1 MADSKTFG
9 YIRVSSKDQNLDRQL
24 DTIRKYVA
32 DDRDILADKQ
42 SGKDFNRPQYQ
53 ALKSMLRGGDTLYIH
68 SLDRLG
74 RNKEKVKEEIQ
85 WFYNNGIIVRILDIP
100 TTLMD
105 YKGFG
110 TMQKTVFDMVN
121 NILIEVLAT
130 IAEAERDNI
139 HKRQAEGI
147 ASAKK
152 KGRKFGRPVIPLPDS
167 FEEDYKDWKAG
178 KVTAVALYR
187 DKYHISRAGFYIK
200 VRQYEAAKKLI

>member
-74 RNKEKVKEEIQ
+74 RNKDGIKEELQ
-85 WFYNNGIIVRILDIP
+85 WFHDNGIIVRILDIP
-100 TTLMD
+100 TTMEMD
-105 YKGFG
+105 YESFG
-110 TMQKTVFDMVN
+110 SMQKTIFEMVN

-130 IAEAERDNI
+130 MAEAERTTI
-139 HKRQAEGI
+139 RKRQAEGI

-152 KGRKFGRPVIPLPDS
+152 KGKKFGRPIIPLPDS
-167 FEEDYKDWKAG
+167 FEQDYKDWKAG
-178 KVTAVALYR
+178 KFTAVALYR
-187 DKYHISRAGFYIK
+187 DKYHMSRAGFYNK
-200 VRQYEAAKKLI
+200 VREYENR

>member
-1 MADSKTFG
+1 MAESKIFG
-9 YIRVSSKDQNLDRQL
+9 YIRVSSKDQNLDRQMDNML
-24 DTIRKYVA
+24 LLVKEERNIF
-32 DDRDILADKQ
+32 ADKI
-42 SGKDFNRPQYQ
+42 SGKDFNRPQYK
-53 ALKSMLRGGDTLYIH
+53 ALKSILRGGDTVYVH
-68 SLDRLG
+68 TLDRLG
-74 RNKEKVKEEIQ
+74 RNKEKVKEELQ
-85 WFYNNGIIVRILDIP
+85 WFYKNGIIIRILDIP

-105 YKGFG
+105 YTGFG
-110 TMQKTVFDMVN
+110 TMQRTIFDMVN

-130 IAEAERDNI
+130 IAEAERANI

>member
-9 YIRVSSKDQNLDRQL
+9 YIRVSSKDQNLDRQMDSML
-24 DTIRKYVA
+24 RLVKEERNIF
-32 DDRDILADKQ
+32 ADKI
-42 SGKDFNRPQYQ
+42 SGKDFNRPQYN
-53 ALKSMLRGGDTLYIH
+53 ALKLMVRGGDTVYVH
-68 SLDRLG
+68 TLDRLG
-74 RNKEKVKEEIQ
+74 RNKEKVKEELQ
-85 WFYNNGIIVRILDIP
+85 WFYKNGIIIRILDIP

-105 YKGFG
+105 YTGFG
-110 TMQKTVFDMVN
+110 TMQRTIFDMVN

-130 IAEAERDNI
+130 IAEAERANI

-187 DKYHISRAGFYIK
+187 DKYHISRASFYNK
-200 VRQYEAAKKLI
+200 VRQFEASRK

>member
-74 RNKEKVKEEIQ
+74 RNKDGIKEELQ
-85 WFYNNGIIVRILDIP
+85 WFHDNGIIVRILDIP
-100 TTLMD
+100 TTMEMD
-105 YKGFG
+105 YESFG
-110 TMQKTVFDMVN
+110 SMQKTIFEMVN

-130 IAEAERDNI
+130 MAEAERTTI
-139 HKRQAEGI
+139 RKRQAEGI

-152 KGRKFGRPVIPLPDS
+152 KGKKFGRPIIPLPDS
-167 FEEDYKDWKAG
+167 FEQDYKDWKAG

-187 DKYHISRAGFYIK
+187 DKYHMSRAGFYNK
-200 VRQYEAAKKLI
+200 VREYENR

>member
-42 SGKDFNRPQYQ
+42 SGKDFNRAQYQ

-74 RNKEKVKEEIQ
+74 RNKDGIKEELQ
-85 WFYNNGIIVRILDIP
+85 WFHDNGIIVRILDIP
-100 TTLMD
+100 TTMEMD
-105 YKGFG
+105 YESFG
-110 TMQKTVFDMVN
+110 SMQKTIFEMVN

-130 IAEAERDNI
+130 MAEAERTTI
-139 HKRQAEGI
+139 RKRQAEGI

-152 KGRKFGRPVIPLPDS
+152 KGKKFGRPIIPLPDS
-167 FEEDYKDWKAG
+167 FEQDYKDWKAG

-187 DKYHISRAGFYIK
+187 DKYHMSRAGFYNK
-200 VRQYEAAKKLI
+200 VREYENR